1 MAGLPGR
8 IRRRAVAYGGW
19 IENGIRAAAL
29 CGEHVR
35 ARWLFALKATQGAD
49 FVTHWMDAGRSDFA
63 AAYVQTAGGRFDLMP
78 LKVTELASAQTI
90 PESDEDHGRVSMTVE
105 QSFAAVAVSLYDDG
119 FAHGSF
125 VRFFNSANARPARRP
140 SLVAVESSSSAW
152 SERPASNA
160 VNQRRNR
167 AS

>member
-8 IRRRAVAYGGW
+8 IRRRAVAY
-19 IENGIRAAAL
+19 
-29 CGEHVR
+29 
-35 ARWLFALKATQGAD
+35 
-49 FVTHWMDAGRSDFA
+49 A

-105 QSFAAVAVSLYDDG
+105 QSFAAVAVSFYDDG

-125 VRFFNSANARPARRP
+125 VRFFNSANARDRK
-140 SLVAVESSSSAW
+140 SVV
-152 SERPASNA
+152 
-160 VNQRRNR
+160 
-167 AS
+167 